1 MRGALQLPA
10 ATLLA
15 AAFATASPL
24 AIAHDEKPQYG
35 GVVQAV
41 KDVAYE
47 LVQRG
52 DEFTLYVD
60 DHGNPVATAGI
71 VGKLVLVRGSH
82 RTEAE
87 LRPAGGNRL
96 VAKSMPADAGLKA
109 TAVLTM
115 PSGRAV
121 VVHFPR
127 HQSR

>member
-1 MRGALQLPA
+1 MRGALRGPV

-15 AAFATASPL
+15 AAIAAATPVVV
-24 AIAHDEKPQYG
+24 AHDEKPQHG

-52 DEFTLYVD
+52 GEFTIYVD
-60 DHGNPVATAGI
+60 DHGNPVPTAGI
-71 VGKLVLVRGSH
+71 VGKLVLVRGSQG
-82 RTEAE
+82 TEAE

-96 VAKSMPADAGLKA
+96 VATTVRIDAGGSA
-109 TAVLTM
+109 TAVFTM

-121 VVHFPR
+121 VVRFPPR
-127 HQSR
+127 